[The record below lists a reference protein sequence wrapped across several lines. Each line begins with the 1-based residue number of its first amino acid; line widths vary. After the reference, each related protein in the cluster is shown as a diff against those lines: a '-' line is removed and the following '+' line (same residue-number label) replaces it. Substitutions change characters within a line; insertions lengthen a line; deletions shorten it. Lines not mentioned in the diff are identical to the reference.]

1 MVICIT
7 YLNIR
12 LGAVVASPTFS
23 LPEFIGGTRNW
34 YVTARATQ
42 LTSLRFATT
51 ETRYRDYRASWI
63 RDASFTLYALIRLGF
78 TREAD
83 GTVIDHL
90 SGTSF
95 DCSP

>member
-1 MVICIT
+1 
-7 YLNIR
+7 
-12 LGAVVASPTFS
+12 VVASPTFS

-34 YVTARATQ
+34 YVTACAAQ
-42 LTSLRFATT
+42 LASRRFSTT

-83 GTVIDHL
+83 GTFIVHL
-90 SGTSF
+90 SGT
-95 DCSP
+95 